1 MSLMGLALKVVI
13 VSKQAAKE
21 TLGARDPLMMI
32 FDELTGLPVTQER
45 FDVMMQRTLSPLVG
59 L

>member
-1 MSLMGLALKVVI
+1 MGLALTVVI

-21 TLGARDPLMMI
+21 TLGARVPLRMI

-45 FDVMMQRTLSPLVG
+45 FDVMMQRTLSPLAG